1 MLHEMIRNTV
11 ATLFRMVALK
21 NPNLGQNFVIL
32 HLERIVHHFLFFL
45 YPLPVFIQR
54 MAIM

>member
-21 NPNLGQNFVIL
+21 NRNLGQNFVIL
-32 HLERIVHHFLFFL
+32 HLERIAHHFLFFL
-45 YPLPVFIQR
+45 YPLPGFIQR